1 MQWEGTETV
10 DSSIRA
16 SAFAGIGAFA
26 LSIIVAIFSRVPFGV
41 LLLRALLSGAGFA
54 VLTYAAIWLLKRF
67 LPEIFD
73 AEIRTVSQDS
83 EGDLGRVVDIVLPG
97 AEADPGETDGDV
109 SLSPRIASADQARS
123 RIEAPGSHAPD
134 SGDLEREVAGLR
146 SDVLIANDPSD
157 ASSSGGGMAP
167 RPSVALDELDTLP
180 DLDGFSDSFSEA
192 LPGGSGAAEGTERD
206 ASLFMGA
213 SDSMPT
219 AGAPDAG
226 KDPAVLAKAV
236 QTLLRRD
243 QKG

>member
-1 MQWEGTETV
+1 M

-16 SAFAGIGAFA
+16 SAFAGFGAFA
-26 LSIIVAIFSRVPFGV
+26 LSIIVAVFSRVPFGA
-41 LLLRALLSGAGFA
+41 LLFRALLSAVGFA
-54 VLTYAAIWLLKRF
+54 AMTYAAIWLLKTF

-73 AEIRTVSQDS
+73 EQARPSAQDE
-83 EGDLGRVVDIVLPG
+83 EGSVGRIVDIVLPG
-97 AEADPGETDGDV
+97 AEADGGESDGDMP
-109 SLSPRIASADQARS
+109 LS
-123 RIEAPGSHAPD
+123 SHAASGDQTRGRVESPGLHSVD

-146 SDVLIANDPSD
+146 SDVLISNDPSD
-157 ASSSGGGMAP
+157 TSSSGGGMAP

-180 DLDGFSDSFSEA
+180 DLDGFSDSFSDSV
-192 LPGGSGAAEGTERD
+192 PGGAESSPGTERD
-206 ASLFMGA
+206 ASRFMGA

-226 KDPAVLAKAV
+226 KDPVVLAKAV

>member
-1 MQWEGTETV
+1 M

-26 LSIIVAIFSRVPFGV
+26 LSIIVALLYRVPFGA
-41 LLLRALLSGAGFA
+41 LLLRALLSGLGFA
-54 VLTYAAIWLLKRF
+54 ALTYASIWLLNKF

-73 AEIRTVSQDS
+73 ASPSSPSIDGSV
-83 EGDLGRVVDIVLPG
+83 GRLVDIVLPG
-97 AEADPGETDGDV
+97 AEAGEALVEGDGLMD
-109 SLSPRIASADQARS
+109 SRSAETSRA
-123 RIEAPGSHAPD
+123 RIEQTSPHSLD
-134 SGDLEREVAGLR
+134 SGDLEREVASLR
-146 SDVLIANDPSD
+146 SDALIAHDPSD
-157 ASSSGGGMAP
+157 GSSSGGGMAP

-180 DLDGFSDSFSEA
+180 DLDGFGDSFVES
-192 LPGGSGAAEGTERD
+192 LPGESTTTEGNDRD
-206 ASLFMGA
+206 ASRFMGS

>member
-1 MQWEGTETV
+1 M

-16 SAFAGIGAFA
+16 SAFAGFGAFA
-26 LSIIVAIFSRVPFGV
+26 LSIIVAVFSRVPFGA
-41 LLLRALLSGAGFA
+41 LFLRALLSGVGFTA
-54 VLTYAAIWLLKRF
+54 LTYAAIWLLKKF

-73 AEIRTVSQDS
+73 EHVRPATQDAEGSMGKI
-83 EGDLGRVVDIVLPG
+83 VDIVLPG
-97 AEADPGETDGDV
+97 DEADVSGADRDV
-109 SLSPRIASADQARS
+109 LMSTTSVDPTQG
-123 RIEAPGSHAPD
+123 RIEHPGSHSVD

-157 ASSSGGGMAP
+157 SSSSGSNMAP

-180 DLDGFSDSFSEA
+180 DLEGFSDSFSESV
-192 LPGGSGAAEGTERD
+192 PGGAGAAEGTERD
-206 ASLFMGA
+206 ASRFMGA

-226 KDPAVLAKAV
+226 KDPVVLAKAV